1 MCGVVGM
8 ISTHKPV
15 ASDLYES
22 LIHLQHRGQDAAGIM
37 TYNERFHIKKGTSL
51 IRDIF
56 DEQNMARLLG
66 NIGIGHTRYPTV
78 GGFSIEEA
86 QPVMTNVPYG
96 IAMAHNGNLVNYA
109 DLVKEVSELERRH
122 VNSSVDIEVILH
134 IFAHAL
140 DHPSTSI
147 DDLSLFDQICQ
158 ATETVFNRVSGA
170 YSVVGMIMKRGMV
183 VFRDPNGI
191 RPLVKGE
198 RKNKDGT
205 TDYIFASETTMFYVL
220 GYEPTGNVAPGEV
233 IFIEE
238 DGTYHSRILRSE
250 QFTPCIFEY
259 VYFSRPDSMQN
270 EVSIYRSR
278 LRMGQNLA
286 QRWKE
291 NHPDSTPDIVIP
303 APSTANTA
311 ALSFAHEIGVRYSE
325 GLYKNPFIGRTFIMP
340 GQEARKK
347 SVRYKLVPQEF
358 EIRNKD
364 VLIVDDSIVRG
375 NTSREIVRMVREFG
389 ARKVYF
395 ISACPP
401 VKFPCFYG
409 VDMPTKSE
417 LAASSRSLEEIR
429 DYMGVDILMYQ
440 EIDDLVEAVTR
451 VGDHNIDRPCM
462 ACLDGRYITGDVDE
476 GKMQS
481 IENQRTIERARLT

>member
-1 MCGVVGM
+1 MCGVVGI

-15 ASDLYES
+15 AGELYDS

-37 TYNERFHIKKGTSL
+37 TLNQRFHVKKGTGL

-56 DEQNMARLLG
+56 DEKNMARLQG

-86 QPVMTNVPYG
+86 QPVMTHVPYG
-96 IAMAHNGNLVNYA
+96 IAMAHNGNLVNYSE
-109 DLVKEVSELERRH
+109 LVHEVSEQDRRH
-122 VNSSVDIEVILH
+122 INSSVDIEVILH

-140 DHPSTSI
+140 DHPDSNM
-147 DDLSLFDQICQ
+147 DGLPFFDQICT
-158 ATETVFNRVSGA
+158 AVETVFDRVIGA
-170 YSVVGMIMKRGMV
+170 YSVIGTIMNKGMI
-183 VFRDPNGI
+183 VFRDPHGI
-191 RPLVKGE
+191 RPLTKGI
-198 RKNKDGT
+198 RKNGDGT
-205 TDYIFASETTMFYVL
+205 IDHIFASETTMFYAL
-220 GYEPTGNVAPGEV
+220 GFEPAGNVAPGEV
-233 IFIEE
+233 IYIDE
-238 DGTYHSRILRSE
+238 DGHVHNRILRE
-250 QFTPCIFEY
+250 KQFTPCVFEY

-270 EVSIYRSR
+270 EISVYRSR

-286 QRWKE
+286 KRWKE
-291 NHPDSTPDIVIP
+291 RHPEVVPDIIIP

-311 ALSFAHEIGVRYSE
+311 ALSFANEMGVRFSE

-340 GQEARKK
+340 GQEMRKK

-358 EIRNKD
+358 EIRDKD

-389 ARKVYF
+389 AKKVYF

-409 VDMPTKSE
+409 VDMPTKRE
-417 LAASSRSLEEIR
+417 LTAAQRTVAEIQE
-429 DYMGVDILMYQ
+429 YMGVDILMYQ
-440 EIDDLVEAVTR
+440 EIKDLVEAVTR
-451 VGDHNIDRPCM
+451 VGEHNIDRPCM

-476 GKMQS
+476 EKMRLM
-481 IENQRTIERARLT
+481 ENQRNLERSNLP

>member
-1 MCGVVGM
+1 MCGVVGI
-8 ISTHKPV
+8 ISTQKPV
-15 ASDLYES
+15 SGELYES

-37 TYNERFHIKKGTSL
+37 TYNQRFHVKKGTGL

-96 IAMAHNGNLVNYA
+96 IAMAHNGNIVNYT
-109 DLVKEVSELERRH
+109 DLVREVSDRDRRH

-134 IFAHAL
+134 IFAHTL
-140 DHPSTSI
+140 DHPVTST
-147 DDLSLFDQICQ
+147 DGLTLFDQICH
-158 ATETVFNRVSGA
+158 ATDAVFNRVSGA
-170 YSVVGMIMKRGMV
+170 YSVVGTIMNRGMV
-183 VFRDPNGI
+183 VFRDPHGI

-198 RKNKDGT
+198 RTNNDGT
-205 TDYIFASETTMFYVL
+205 TDYIFASETTMFYAL

-238 DGTYHSRILRSE
+238 DGTCHSRVLRNE

-259 VYFSRPDSMQN
+259 VYFSRPDSLQN
-270 EVSIYRSR
+270 EVSVYRSR

-286 QRWKE
+286 QRWKKRY
-291 NHPDSTPDIVIP
+291 PDITPDIVIP

-311 ALSFAHEIGVRYSE
+311 ALSFANEIGVRYSE

-340 GQEARKK
+340 GQETRKK
-347 SVRYKLVPQEF
+347 SIRYKLVPQEF
-358 EIRNKD
+358 EIRDKD

-375 NTSREIVRMVREFG
+375 NTSREIVRMIREFG

-395 ISACPP
+395 VSACPP

-409 VDMPTKSE
+409 VDMPTKAE
-417 LAASSRSLEEIR
+417 LTAATRTVEEIQE
-429 DYMGVDILMYQ
+429 YMDVNILMYQ
-440 EIDDLVEAVTR
+440 EIDDLAEAVTR
-451 VGDHNIDRPCM
+451 KGKHNIDRPCM
-462 ACLDGRYITGDVDE
+462 ACLDAWYVTGDVNE
-476 GKMQS
+476 EKMQLM
-481 IENQRTIERARLT
+481 ENQRNFERSQLT